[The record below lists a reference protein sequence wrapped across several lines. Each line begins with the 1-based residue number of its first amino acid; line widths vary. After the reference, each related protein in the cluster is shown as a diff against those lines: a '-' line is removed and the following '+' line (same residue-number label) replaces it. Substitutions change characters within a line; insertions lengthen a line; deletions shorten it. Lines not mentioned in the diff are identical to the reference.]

1 MLAAAAAAAASTST
15 TTQSADP
22 TAIAAYTAA
31 LRRELGVSLEN
42 ANVTVSDDG
51 LLRSVPGLAAG
62 ALALSLPPKYVV
74 TVKEALGSTIAGLF
88 VDAATHKIDGGRRLP
103 RTLPRHFVL
112 AMWVLSEKH
121 LAPARANGL
130 WRRWLDA
137 LPPLDNNTL
146 FWRADELEALEEERA
161 MAKAAARRRKAEKE
175 YDELVRVLLVEG
187 GLEDDLPADVLTFE
201 EYCWALTVVTAHS
214 LHFARDFP
222 VLAPLRL
229 RFHPAGSSVVVE
241 WGSDEDPGAALYVTS
256 GGVAPGAEL
265 TVISDE
271 RSNEDLLLHG
281 YYIWDEMA
289 AARPTLHLGRGD
301 ATRAAL
307 AAGPRRGSGDDDD
320 DDDDGYGGAAAAVD
334 DAPEARARLL
344 RARNWTSSMTIELG
358 DDDALPAEA
367 LSWLRLILAPAATI
381 EPERRCAEEAG
392 GRKKAASC
400 VARVHELFD
409 GPTSV
414 ALEGRVVTALRNALS
429 EALAKYDHSVEEDEE
444 ILAAPSRR
452 QSLPPR
458 AAIAA
463 TFRKRCKQVLMRNQA
478 LVDAHWA
485 AAQRAIAAPKP
496 KAAKKAKPRR
506 KGKG

>member
-1 MLAAAAAAAASTST
+1 M
-15 TTQSADP
+15 
-22 TAIAAYTAA
+22 
-31 LRRELGVSLEN
+31 
-42 ANVTVSDDG
+42 DG
-51 LLRSVPGLAAG
+51 
-62 ALALSLPPKYVV
+62 
-74 TVKEALGSTIAGLF
+74 
-88 VDAATHKIDGGRRLP
+88 
-103 RTLPRHFVL
+103 
-112 AMWVLSEKH
+112 
-121 LAPARANGL
+121 
-130 WRRWLDA
+130 
-137 LPPLDNNTL
+137 
-146 FWRADELEALEEERA
+146 
-161 MAKAAARRRKAEKE
+161 AAARK
-175 YDELVRVLLVEG
+175 
-187 GLEDDLPADVLTFE
+187 
-201 EYCWALTVVTAHS
+201 TA
-214 LHFARDFP
+214 
-222 VLAPLRL
+222 
-229 RFHPAGSSVVVE
+229 
-241 WGSDEDPGAALYVTS
+241 
-256 GGVAPGAEL
+256 
-265 TVISDE
+265 
-271 RSNEDLLLHG
+271 
-281 YYIWDEMA
+281 
-289 AARPTLHLGRGD
+289 
-301 ATRAAL
+301 RAA
-307 AAGPRRGSGDDDD
+307 SGRS
-320 DDDDGYGGAAAAVD
+320 GGAAAAVD

>member
-1 MLAAAAAAAASTST
+1 MLAAAAAAAAST

-31 LRRELGVSLEN
+31 LRRELGVSLAD

-51 LLRSVPGLAAG
+51 LLRSAPGLAAG

-222 VLAPLRL
+222 VLAPLR
-229 RFHPAGSSVVVE
+229 PASTRRARRSS
-241 WGSDEDPGAALYVTS
+241 SSGARTRTRAPRCTSRRAASRPAPSSPSSPTSARTRTCCSTATTS
-256 GGVAPGAEL
+256 GTRWRRRGRRFTSDAATRRAPPSRRVRAAVATA
-265 TVISDE
+265 TTTTTTT
-271 RSNEDLLLHG
+271 
-281 YYIWDEMA
+281 A
-289 AARPTLHLGRGD
+289 TAARPPPST
-301 ATRAAL
+301 TR
-307 AAGPRRGSGDDDD
+307 PR
-320 DDDDGYGGAAAAVD
+320 
-334 DAPEARARLL
+334 ARALL

-367 LSWLRLILAPAATI
+367 LSWLRLILAPAARSS
-381 EPERRCAEEAG
+381 ERRCAEEAG

-444 ILAAPSRR
+444 ILAAPSR
-452 QSLPPR
+452 
-458 AAIAA
+458 AAEP
-463 TFRKRCKQVLMRNQA
+463 
-478 LVDAHWA
+478 A
-485 AAQRAIAAPKP
+485 AARGDRGDFPQAVQAGA
-496 KAAKKAKPRR
+496 
-506 KGKG
+506 

>member
-1 MLAAAAAAAASTST
+1 M
-15 TTQSADP
+15 
-22 TAIAAYTAA
+22 
-31 LRRELGVSLEN
+31 
-42 ANVTVSDDG
+42 
-51 LLRSVPGLAAG
+51 
-62 ALALSLPPKYVV
+62 
-74 TVKEALGSTIAGLF
+74 
-88 VDAATHKIDGGRRLP
+88 
-103 RTLPRHFVL
+103 
-112 AMWVLSEKH
+112 LSEKH

-307 AAGPRRGSGDDDD
+307 AAGPRRGSDDDDGDDDD
-320 DDDDGYGGAAAAVD
+320 DD
-334 DAPEARARLL
+334 
-344 RARNWTSSMTIELG
+344 G
-358 DDDALPAEA
+358 DD
-367 LSWLRLILAPAATI
+367 S
-381 EPERRCAEEAG
+381 
-392 GRKKAASC
+392 GRDDDDET
-400 VARVHELFD
+400 VAR
-409 GPTSV
+409 T
-414 ALEGRVVTALRNALS
+414 TTNAS
-429 EALAKYDHSVEEDEE
+429 KKKS
-444 ILAAPSRR
+444 
-452 QSLPPR
+452 
-458 AAIAA
+458 
-463 TFRKRCKQVLMRNQA
+463 T
-478 LVDAHWA
+478 
-485 AAQRAIAAPKP
+485 
-496 KAAKKAKPRR
+496 AKK
-506 KGKG
+506 KGKKDELNE